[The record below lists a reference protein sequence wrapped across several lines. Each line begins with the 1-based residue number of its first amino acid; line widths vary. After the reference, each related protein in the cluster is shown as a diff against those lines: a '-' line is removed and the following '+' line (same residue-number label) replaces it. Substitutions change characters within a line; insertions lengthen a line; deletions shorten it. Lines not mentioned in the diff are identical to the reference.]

1 MNRSSLVIPLSVTL
15 PLAMLVIGGCEQKP
29 ASPSTPAPAAHSHG
43 DGHDHGPNGEH
54 VDKGQG
60 HGGPVIPL
68 GEQTLGQFTA
78 IATRDEGAVVAGKD
92 AAFDITITPA
102 PSATAKVSA
111 VRIWIGTEDAKGSV
125 KAKAEIEDPKKPNT
139 WHTHAEVP
147 NPIPQ
152 GSKLWVEVEDD
163 KGAKSVGSFDLKA

>member
-1 MNRSSLVIPLSVTL
+1 MNRSSFIVPLSAAL
-15 PLAMLVIGGCEQKP
+15 PFALLAVGGCDQKT
-29 ASPSTPAPAAHSHG
+29 AAPSTPAPAAHSHD

-60 HGGPVIPL
+60 HGGPVIAL
-68 GEQTLGQFTA
+68 GEQTLGQFTTS
-78 IATRDEGAVVAGKD
+78 ATRDEGVVVAGKD

-102 PSATAKVSA
+102 PSATVKVSV

-125 KAKAEIEDPKKPNT
+125 KAKAEVEDAKKPNI